1 MNSGSV
7 RILPIVMKSHSHMF
21 KKSIYLD
28 SIKYLIVSEH
38 ILSTKIQYNILDSCQ
53 GWEFQESDK
62 SKIYVKR
69 GIQTSS
75 VDL

>member
-1 MNSGSV
+1 M
-7 RILPIVMKSHSHMF
+7 
-21 KKSIYLD
+21 D